1 MKKLIN
7 TYSIIYVIH
16 LILNAVCMGLVYH
29 YYTIT
34 TIPQWLYVGF
44 GFDLAVY
51 IIVFVIEALLLV
63 FFVITLILLIA
74 SLKQSYNGSIS
85 SSIKRLTIILP
96 LVFVFLLPFSF
107 GIPVAATRFEQ
118 IPSEKLDVASTFKE
132 LSNEQFEVD
141 TYSIC
146 EKNQLGKAGYFEK
159 QTFLEK
165 IDNSSEADWLS
176 DSSEGD
182 VIFVCS
188 YQESDYKFI
197 NDKFERNKT
206 EDYALKNSE
215 SHDNYILY
223 YEQDENRTTYY
234 LIIEDNNVYFLS
246 QFESNETDYFNSYT
260 KENFV
265 KDSLEVF
272 NICHSF

>member
-1 MKKLIN
+1 
-7 TYSIIYVIH
+7 
-16 LILNAVCMGLVYH
+16 MGIVYH

-118 IPSEKLDVASTFKE
+118 ITAENLDVASAFKE
-132 LSNEQFEVD
+132 LSNEKFEVN

-146 EKNQLGKAGYFEK
+146 EKISLAK
-159 QTFLEK
+159 QG
-165 IDNSSEADWLS
+165 I
-176 DSSEGD
+176 
-182 VIFVCS
+182 
-188 YQESDYKFI
+188 
-197 NDKFERNKT
+197 
-206 EDYALKNSE
+206 LKN
-215 SHDNYILY
+215 
-223 YEQDENRTTYY
+223 
-234 LIIEDNNVYFLS
+234 
-246 QFESNETDYFNSYT
+246 
-260 KENFV
+260 
-265 KDSLEVF
+265 
-272 NICHSF
+272 